1 MQFNSRFSF
10 VYKLLREIKGLSYLY
25 KNIVDNFPMEKYQKL
40 VEALKEVMTHPNM
53 KGAVIKYLEETN
65 K

>member
-1 MQFNSRFSF
+1 MSDSKENITEEDKK
-10 VYKLLREIKGLSYLY
+10 KLEEVC